1 MKTSFLCFLLLF
13 FFGALVHTQASVTAV
28 DFGANY
34 SGSNINSAGWGSGQT
49 PPVAYTTH
57 DANFNGLT
65 TDRTQYVS
73 LGQEHTA
80 PNAGAWTTPV
90 GKSGAV
96 IRYGTSIANIGSSD
110 DPTMSLV
117 RYNAGADLLQ
127 TTSGAGTSAMRMA
140 SAWYW
145 EKSSFLNGADSFDS
159 LAFANQAGSLTA
171 SFSNSGT
178 PSTGNTRL
186 ARFMIQSGGSWFLS
200 GDAFSGTS
208 GTLSINAADATWH
221 NFDPHS
227 ASLLFYNPSGMGSG
241 VLGSTLTDISA
252 IGVHVQHELFDGTI
266 NNAMSHQFG
275 SLEAAV
281 IPEPATVSV
290 LLGLGALAFVL
301 IRRRIVGRSG
311 KAVSGE

>member
-1 MKTSFLCFLLLF
+1 MKKLLLCSSLICF
-13 FFGALVHTQASVTAV
+13 SAVLGLGQSSFTAV

-34 SGSNINSAGWGSGQT
+34 SSNNINTAT
-49 PPVAYTTH
+49 PPSQLATG
-57 DANFNGLT
+57 DFNFNGSA
-65 TDRTQYVS
+65 TDRASYVT

-80 PNAGAWTTPV
+80 PNSPNWTTPS

-96 IRYGTSIANIGSSD
+96 IRYGYSIANIDSSD
-110 DPTMSLV
+110 DPSMNLV

-127 TTSGAGTSAMRMA
+127 NTSGAGTSSMRMA

-145 EKSSFLNGADSFDS
+145 EKSSFLNGTNLLDNLSFAD
-159 LAFANQAGSLTA
+159 QAGSLTA
-171 SFSNSGT
+171 SFANSGT
-178 PSTGNTRL
+178 PTTGNTRL
-186 ARFMIQSGGSWFLS
+186 ARFIIQSGGDWFLS
-200 GDAFSGTS
+200 GDAFGGTS

-227 ASLLFYNPSGMGSG
+227 ASLLFYNPSDMGSG

-290 LLGLGALAFVL
+290 LFGLGALAFVL
-301 IRRRIVGRSG
+301 VRRRMSSRSG
-311 KAVSGE
+311 SAGPGE